1 MSCEKHNHQPAN
13 IHQSSA
19 HQASCHDS
27 SGRPDYLLW
36 CSMTGVVLLY
46 SCHLLFGHSET
57 LPQWLHQLSQ
67 SSFELINTMWWGL
80 LIGILVLSILSKI
93 PREFVMSALG
103 SQRGKGGIVR
113 ATIAGVLL
121 DLCSHGILMV
131 GAKLYQRGAS
141 LGQVIAFLV
150 ASPWNSFSLT
160 LVLIALIGLQW
171 TLVFI
176 GLSLV
181 IAIISGLI
189 FDALVKRG
197 VLPENPNQF
206 DLPDDFRFWSEARTQ
221 WSEANFSVSFLKTM
235 AIDGIKESRMVMRWV
250 LFGVLLAGLI
260 RVLFSPESFSTY
272 FGPDLIGLG
281 LTLVA
286 ATVMEVCSE
295 GSTPI
300 AADLLNRAEA
310 PGNSFAFLM
319 TGVATDYTEIMV
331 LKDTTASWKIA
342 LFVPLITV
350 PQVLLLAVLLNQLAL

>member
-1 MSCEKHNHQPAN
+1 MSCPEHQ
-13 IHQSSA
+13 HSSSE
-19 HQASCHDS
+19 QQPSCHNS
-27 SGRPDYLLW
+27 SSRPDYLLW
-36 CSMTGVVLLY
+36 GSLVGVLALY
-46 SCHLLFGHSET
+46 VCYLTFGQSEQI
-57 LPQWLHQLSQ
+57 PHWLHQLSHA
-67 SSFELINTMWWGL
+67 SYDLINTMWWGL
-80 LIGILVLSILSKI
+80 LLGILMLSVLTKI

-103 SQRGKGGIVR
+103 SQKGNSGIVR
-113 ATIAGVLL
+113 ATMAGVLL

-131 GAKLYQRGAS
+131 ASKLYQRGAS

-160 LVLIALIGLQW
+160 LVLFALIGFKW

-181 IAIISGLI
+181 IAIISGVI
-189 FDALVKRG
+189 FDALVKRK
-197 VLPENPNQF
+197 VLPANPNQF
-206 DLPDDFRFWSEARTQ
+206 DLPDDFQFWSEARKQ
-221 WSEANFSVSFLKTM
+221 WSQANFSLLFLKSMLT
-235 AIDGIKESRMVMRWV
+235 DGIKESRMVMRWV
-250 LFGVLLAGLI
+250 LFGILLASTI
-260 RVLFSPESFSTY
+260 RTLFSPESFSSY

-281 LTLVA
+281 LTLIVA
-286 ATVMEVCSE
+286 TLLEVCSE

-331 LKDTTASWKIA
+331 LKDTTKSWKIA

-350 PQVLLLAVLLNQLAL
+350 PQVLILALLLNQWSV

>member
-1 MSCEKHNHQPAN
+1 MSCEEHNQQSAN
-13 IHQSSA
+13 NDHSGE
-19 HQASCHDS
+19 HHASCHGSPD
-27 SGRPDYLLW
+27 RPDYLLW
-36 CSMTGVVLLY
+36 GSITGVVLLY
-46 SCHLLFGHSET
+46 SCYLFFGQSKA
-57 LPQWLHQLSQ
+57 LPEWLHQLSH

-93 PREFVMSALG
+93 PREFVMAALG
-103 SQRGKGGIVR
+103 SQRGNGGIVR

-160 LVLIALIGLQW
+160 LVLFALIGWQW

-181 IAIISGLI
+181 IAIVSGVI
-189 FDALVKRG
+189 FDALVKRK

-206 DLPDDFRFWSEARTQ
+206 DLPDDFHFWSEARTQ
-221 WSEANFSVSFLKTM
+221 WSNANFSVSFFKTM
-235 AIDGIKESRMVMRWV
+235 VIDGIKESRMVMRWV
-250 LFGVLLAGLI
+250 LFGVLLAGMI
-260 RVLFSPESFSTY
+260 RVLFSPESFSTH

-281 LTLVA
+281 LTLLA
-286 ATVMEVCSE
+286 ATIMEVCSE

-300 AADLLNRAEA
+300 AADLLNRAQA

-331 LKDTTASWKIA
+331 LKDTTSSWKIA

-350 PQVLLLAVLLNQLAL
+350 PQVILLAVLLNQFAL